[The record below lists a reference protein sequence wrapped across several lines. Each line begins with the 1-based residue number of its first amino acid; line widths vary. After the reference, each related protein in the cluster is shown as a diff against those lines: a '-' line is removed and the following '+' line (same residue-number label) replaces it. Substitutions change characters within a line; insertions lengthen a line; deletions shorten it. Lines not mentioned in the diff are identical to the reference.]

1 MKLWTG
7 LLHLGWRKS
16 DLIKNN
22 LFFQSF
28 FRKALTGEASASIF
42 NGIKNELYLVLFKS
56 SQFVIFST
64 IQTLFSSNFYELYF
78 LHIYQLSMYLLQ
90 SL

>member
-28 FRKALTGEASASIF
+28 FRKALTGEASSSIF

-64 IQTLFSSNFYELYF
+64 IQTLFSSNFL
-78 LHIYQLSMYLLQ
+78 
-90 SL
+90 